1 MEVRD
6 LLSMK
11 IFVTGSTGF
20 IGSNFVKKVVSKGH
34 HVLGFKRKGSVPRVS
49 ISSSLVDWI
58 EGDLCGLNLKDH
70 PDCDVFVHFA
80 SYGVVDGCN
89 DWERCFRHNVFD
101 LLSILK
107 SSIGSSISKYVII
120 GSCFE
125 YGRSGSRYEYI
136 PVTAPLEPTTAYGSS
151 KCSASL
157 MSSSFAIEN
166 GLDLVIA
173 RPFHVYGDGEDPRR
187 FYPQLI
193 SRSLSGEDLEMTGG
207 DQIRDFQHVDECC
220 DQILRLI
227 DHDGPRSCPRIY
239 NLGSGRP
246 QSLRDFALDQWDKN
260 KSNGKV
266 NFGKIPYRKNEVFR
280 YVPEVN
286 LPFDL

>member
-1 MEVRD
+1 
-6 LLSMK
+6 MK
-11 IFVTGSTGF
+11 IFVTGATGF
-20 IGSNFVKKVVSKGH
+20 IGSNFINKAASKRH
-34 HVLGFKRKGSVPRVS
+34 PVLGHKRKGSRPRVP
-49 ISSSLVDWI
+49 IHSSLVDWV
-58 EGDLCGLNLKDH
+58 EGDLGELDLKEY

-80 SYGVVDGCN
+80 SYGVVDGYN
-89 DWERCFRHNVFD
+89 DWEKCFRHNVLD

-125 YGRSGSRYEYI
+125 YGRSGSRYDFI

-157 MSSSFAIEN
+157 MSISFAIEN
-166 GLDLVIA
+166 DLDLIIA

-193 SRSLSGEDLEMTGG
+193 SKSSLGEDLDMTKGE
-207 DQIRDFQHVDECC
+207 QIRDFQHVDECC
-220 DQILRLI
+220 EQILELI
-227 DHDGPRSCPRIY
+227 NYDSKTMSKPGIY

-246 QSLRDFALDQWDKN
+246 QSLRNFALDQWN
-260 KSNGKV
+260 KAGSTGKV
-266 NFGKIPYRKNEVFR
+266 NFGEIPYRKNEIFR
-280 YVPEVN
+280 YVPKVN
-286 LPFDL
+286 LPFNPKN